1 MGKCGTFAR
10 IYKRTRKLFERAI
23 TLRIHKNEEKNKY
36 ERSSTS
42 RVSFSFFLHARAR
55 TRNEAR
61 ARAKRGARSILVFPK
76 VASSKFKFR
85 GRPRRRR
92 EIRMAREA
100 VMRRVAKVNRCLL
113 SLFLFARSIEKE
125 SLLLLDAGVEKIFA
139 SNLPFRMSFQL
150 PFVVVVVFPLDFSL
164 AARLK
169 KKKR

>member
-1 MGKCGTFAR
+1 MHAFTNAPEAL
-10 IYKRTRKLFERAI
+10 IERAI
-23 TLRIHKNEEKNKY
+23 TLRIHKNEEENKN

-42 RVSFSFFLHARAR
+42 RVSFSFFCTRAHAHETKRVLARKGERAR
-55 TRNEAR
+55 F
-61 ARAKRGARSILVFPK
+61 LVFPK

-85 GRPRRRR
+85 GRPRRKARDKNGARSGHATRR
-92 EIRMAREA
+92 EGKI
-100 VMRRVAKVNRCLL
+100 VVC
-113 SLFLFARSIEKE
+113 SLFFFARSIEKE
-125 SLLLLDAGVEKIFA
+125 RRSHSTRGYKIFA